1 MSRINEEFHH
11 KCRILPF
18 RADSAGRN
26 KPQTTTIVALV
37 AATIFHDDNISAEE
51 KLLEII
57 DKHPDA
63 DVLNSEEAFAE
74 LGIQPSLDA
83 DEGKDA
89 PKPANDNSAPS
100 PAQR

>member
-11 KCRILPF
+11 KCLILPF
-18 RADSAGRN
+18 RAENTGRN

-37 AATIFHDDNISAEE
+37 AATIIHDDSISAEE

-83 DEGKDA
+83 GEGRDV
-89 PKPANDNSAPS
+89 PMPANDNSAP
-100 PAQR
+100 